1 MWRTN
6 SGLTE
11 RDAYDSRPHH
21 WPWLRRGI
29 KQACQTLR
37 PNSKSS
43 VLARPEARI
52 AATIHHQQAT
62 LGEVAANFK
71 ELCESKLG
79 RDNQQ
84 KWGKA
89 EKKRKEL
96 VSKFTRVTS
105 KFERHTGKLAL
116 LWSDIGVLLTASE

>member
-1 MWRTN
+1 MV
-6 SGLTE
+6 GF
-11 RDAYDSRPHH
+11 
-21 WPWLRRGI
+21 RRKI
-29 KQACQTLR
+29 RADDISQLLILNRKNPNIEPNIFAAELEKFRAHQT
-37 PNSKSS
+37 
-43 VLARPEARI
+43 RI

-79 RDNQQ
+79 RDIQQ

-96 VSKFTRVTS
+96 VSKFTRAHEGYLEVRTS
-105 KFERHTGKLAL
+105 LR
-116 LWSDIGVLLTASE
+116 